1 MTPDKPQ
8 SGDTWY
14 KMEVQCKNELRRLE
28 QRSKML
34 FQLAHQRLFLPR
46 EYRVDSATLKGL
58 SSLSKTPLTVPLNSY
73 ISSPSL
79 HDYNVKL
86 ANAMSYGEHN
96 NDYTKVM
103 VTANRTY
110 FKKDKTRWFL

>member
-1 MTPDKPQ
+1 
-8 SGDTWY
+8 
-14 KMEVQCKNELRRLE
+14 
-28 QRSKML
+28 ML
-34 FQLAHQRLFLPR
+34 FQKKLLAHQRVFLPR
-46 EYRVDSATLKGL
+46 EVRVDSATLKGL
-58 SSLSKTPLTVPLNSY
+58 SSLLKTPLTVPLNSY

-103 VTANRTY
+103 VTAKRTS
-110 FKKDKTRWFL
+110 FKKDKTRWFYKQNNSVLMSVVRS